1 MMNTGKLQ
9 KDSPQLPYE
18 INDPDMNDKISSEK
32 VRNVARSPIKTRTAD
47 RDFDSGVVRE
57 NDQR

>member
-1 MMNTGKLQ
+1 MVMNTGKLQ
-9 KDSPQLPYE
+9 KDSTQLPYE
-18 INDPDMNDKISSEK
+18 IDADMNDKISSEK

-47 RDFDSGVVRE
+47 RDFECGVVRE